1 MRRKRHPER
10 RRRLGDFMRI
20 RSILLRC
27 LPILPAVFLPACRT
41 GGKDKLETTIRQ
53 RDQRIV
59 QLQEDIDKLAGY
71 NLALQTEV
79 RIMRGQP
86 LPSACDPFT
95 PLYPVRSLVVGRA
108 TAPIDEDR
116 LPGDEGVQVVLEP
129 RDADGKLQRAP
140 ASGSVTILE
149 VDNQGLKSPI
159 GTWDYSP
166 DQMRSSW
173 KQGLLTSGFV
183 LNCLWQAPPKSD
195 KLKIL
200 ASFTMEDGRRFEAEK
215 DLAIRPPVDRSG
227 TLPGS
232 GIPLPSPG
240 SSMPGVLD
248 LPAPQPG
255 VPLPLP
261 RMDMVPDSRSVP
273 ADPVKPAAPSEPTK
287 PVAPPASATPPAPPA
302 PAAVLLAPRVS

>member
-1 MRRKRHPER
+1 MRN
-10 RRRLGDFMRI
+10 

-27 LPILPAVFLPACRT
+27 LPILPAILLPACRT

-53 RDQRIV
+53 RDQRII

-95 PLYPVRSLVVGRA
+95 PLYPVRSVVVGRA

-149 VDNQGLKSPI
+149 VDSQGLKSPI
-159 GTWDYSP
+159 GTWDYTP

-183 LNCLWQAPPKSD
+183 LNCLWQACPKSD
-195 KLKIL
+195 RVKIL

-215 DLAIRPPVDRSG
+215 ELAIKPPADRTGALPAPVLPLPPSNAVAPEILNLPIGPARPAAPSLG
-227 TLPGS
+227 TNPESLPAPIPKFEPAPIPKQS
-232 GIPLPSPG
+232 IPLPSGPDK
-240 SSMPGVLD
+240 PPVPVEPPK
-248 LPAPQPG
+248 PAP
-255 VPLPLP
+255 
-261 RMDMVPDSRSVP
+261 
-273 ADPVKPAAPSEPTK
+273 
-287 PVAPPASATPPAPPA
+287 
-302 PAAVLLAPRVS
+302 PAAVLLDPRVS

>member
-27 LPILPAVFLPACRT
+27 LPILPAILLPSCRT

-53 RDQRIV
+53 RDQRII

-95 PLYPVRSLVVGRA
+95 PLYPVRSVVVGRA

-149 VDNQGLKSPI
+149 VDSQGLKSPI
-159 GTWDYSP
+159 GTWDYTP

-195 KLKIL
+195 RVKIL

-215 DLAIRPPVDRSG
+215 ELAIKPPVDRSG
-227 TLPGS
+227 A
-232 GIPLPSPG
+232 
-240 SSMPGVLD
+240 
-248 LPAPQPG
+248 LPAPGLPLPPISSGVPEILNLPATRQP

-261 RMDMVPDSRSVP
+261 KMVAPPESKPMP
-273 ADPVKPAAPSEPTK
+273 AESPKPAPPEDGSKPAAQ
-287 PVAPPASATPPAPPA
+287 PAPAA
-302 PAAVLLAPRVS
+302 PAAVLLDPRVS